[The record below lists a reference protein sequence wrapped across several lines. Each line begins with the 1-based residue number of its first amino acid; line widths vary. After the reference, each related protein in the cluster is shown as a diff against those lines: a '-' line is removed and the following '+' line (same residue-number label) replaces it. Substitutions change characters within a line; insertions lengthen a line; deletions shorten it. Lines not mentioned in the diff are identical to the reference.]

1 MKYYIYQHVRL
12 DKNEIFY
19 IGKGTKKH
27 KGNAYIRAFTK
38 NSRNQYWKNIT
49 QSVPYRVEILEEYDS
64 EEECL
69 KRETELIRLHGY
81 SWNGTGTLCNMVEDD
96 NEIRRLARIQS
107 KKRNS
112 KEVHQYDL
120 EGNYIKSFT
129 SITDTI
135 KEYPCDI
142 YNAVSGRHST
152 AGGFQWR
159 AIKYDKL
166 KPYNEELNEIENSKL
181 VYQYDTDNNL
191 IKEWKGTKQPS
202 KELGINRGA
211 IRNCLSKLT
220 KTAGGFKWSYSKLL
234 KENNTKRYGVYK
246 EDKLIFSNDSLKKC
260 AEHLSLNP
268 YSVSVYLRR
277 GKSYKG
283 YIFKCH
289 NEKTKLEKDGKTRRG

>member
-1 MKYYIYQHVRL
+1 MSYYIYQHIRL

-19 IGKGTKKH
+19 IGKGTKGS
-27 KGNAYIRAFTK
+27 KGNVYKRAFTK
-38 NSRNQYWKNIT
+38 TSRNHYWKNIT
-49 QSVPYRVEILEEYDS
+49 QSVPYKVEIIEEYDC
-64 EEECL
+64 EKECL
-69 KRETELIRLHGY
+69 KRETELIKLHGY
-81 SWNGTGTLCNMVEDD
+81 SWDGTGTLCNIVEDN

-107 KKRNS
+107 TKKIS

-120 EGNYIKSFT
+120 EGNYIKSFP
-129 SITDTI
+129 SIVDAI
-135 KEYPCDI
+135 KEYSCDV
-142 YNAVSGRHST
+142 YNAASGRHST

-159 AIKYDKL
+159 TFKYDKL
-166 KPYNEELNEIENSKL
+166 EPYNEELNEIENSKL
-181 VYQYDTDNNL
+181 VYQYDTDNNF

-202 KELGINRGA
+202 KELDIHRGA
-211 IRNCLSKLT
+211 IRNCLSNLA

-234 KENNTKRYGVYK
+234 KENNVKKYEVYR
-246 EDKLIFSNDSLKKC
+246 EGELIFSNDSLKKC

-289 NEKTKLEKDGKTRRG
+289 DVKTKNEKNGT